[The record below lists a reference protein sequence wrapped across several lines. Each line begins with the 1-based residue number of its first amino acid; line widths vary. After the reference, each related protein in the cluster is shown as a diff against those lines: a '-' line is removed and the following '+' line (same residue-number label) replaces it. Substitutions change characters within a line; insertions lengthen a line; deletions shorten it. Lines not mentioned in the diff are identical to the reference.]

1 MSKQTTEELV
11 KRLLNAEPGA
21 RQEAARVIE
30 AMGKNLR
37 LYREAVEDGVLV
49 PSVRLAN
56 GTLIRWNDKLA
67 KARAATDEV
76 IDLKTQE
83 DGR

>member
-30 AMGKNLR
+30 AMGVECQANR
-37 LYREAVEDGVLV
+37 DRIPYPIDTDTEEYCEEYYRREKVYAQ
-49 PSVRLAN
+49 S
-56 GTLIRWNDKLA
+56 
-67 KARAATDEV
+67 RAATDEV